1 MFILILQISYHI
13 IFILVRI
20 STKTS
25 EILQIE
31 YRTAMS
37 INNEIKRLFNI
48 KVEDSLVILHNVIQS
63 LTNLSSGHYIMRH
76 TVRNGAF
83 ATVFKVAENPG

>member
-1 MFILILQISYHI
+1 MQISYRI

-20 STKTS
+20 SAKTS

-48 KVEDSLVILHNVIQS
+48 KVEDSLIILHNVIQS
-63 LTNLSSGHYIMRH
+63 LANLSPGHYIMRH
-76 TVRNGAF
+76 TIRNGAF
-83 ATVFKVAENPG
+83 ATVFKVVENPG